1 MKYIFLLLGKF
12 LKCFDILRLNNLIH
26 TVLDY
31 VNTGFQ
37 TKSSNIGSNTRI
49 CYPSDKVIGAIF
61 IKIGSNSTIGRR
73 TILTAWKK
81 EKDPSIIIGDNVAI
95 GNDCHITAINR
106 ITLGDN
112 VLLGEKVTITDN
124 SHGLTNIYEELR
136 VPPRKRNLFSKGPV
150 ILENNVWIGDKAT
163 ILPGVII
170 GDGAVIAANAVVS
183 KDVPAYCVAG
193 GNPAKI
199 IKQAKK

>member
-163 ILPGVII
+163 ICPNVVIGEGCVI
-170 GDGAVIAANAVVS
+170 GANSVVTNDIPPYSIAAGA
-183 KDVPAYCVAG
+183 PARV
-193 GNPAKI
+193 
-199 IKQAKK
+199 IKKLTK